1 MAKLTYKQELFAR
14 EYLKDLN
21 GTQAAIRAGYSEK
34 TANEQ
39 ASRLL
44 ANVNVQKFVAELKS
58 ARVEQTGIDAAY
70 VLRRLVEIDQ
80 MDVLDILLQNGE
92 LKPIKDWPKVWR
104 TTLSGM
110 DVVEMA
116 SADSAALLK
125 KIKWPDKVK
134 NLELLGKHVS
144 VQAFKEQTS
153 TEITGADGGPVRYA
167 DMSEELLEEKLKEL
181 GNGRRSNQL
190 ESKRSDL

>member
-1 MAKLTYKQELFAR
+1 MAKLTDKQELFAR

-144 VQAFKEQTS
+144 VQAFKEQAS
-153 TEITGADGGPVRYA
+153 HELTGKDGGAIQIETSP
-167 DMSEELLEEKLKEL
+167 MSTLFGK
-181 GNGRRSNQL
+181 
-190 ESKRSDL
+190 

>member
-1 MAKLTYKQELFAR
+1 MAKLTDKQELFAR

-21 GTQAAIRAGYSEK
+21 ATQAAIRAGYSEK
-34 TANEQ
+34 TAKEVGYENLTKPHVLE
-39 ASRLL
+39 L
-44 ANVNVQKFVAELKS
+44 VAELK
-58 ARVEQTGIDAAY
+58 AQRVEQTGIDAAY
-70 VLRRLVEIDQ
+70 VLRRLTEIDQ
-80 MDVLDILLQNGE
+80 MDVLDILLANGE

-110 DVVEMA
+110 DIVEMA

-134 NLELLGKHVS
+134 NLELLGKHVN
-144 VQAFKEQTS
+144 VQAFREQTA
-153 TEITGADGGPVRYA
+153 TEITGANGGPVRYA

>member
-1 MAKLTYKQELFAR
+1 MAKLTDKQELFAR
-14 EYLKDLN
+14 EFIVDLN
-21 GTQAAIRAGYSEK
+21 ATQAAIRAGYSAK
-34 TANEQ
+34 TAQEQ
-39 ASRLL
+39 SSRLL
-44 ANVNVQKFVAELKS
+44 SNVMVQARIGELK
-58 ARVEQTGIDAAY
+58 ADRNEQVGVDAAY
-70 VLRRLVEIDQ
+70 VLRRLTEIDQ
-80 MDVLDILLQNGE
+80 MDVLDILLANGE

-116 SADSAALLK
+116 SADSSALLK

-134 NLELLGKHVS
+134 NLELLGKHVT

-153 TEITGADGGPVRYA
+153 TEITGANGGPVRYA

>member
-1 MAKLTYKQELFAR
+1 MAKLTDKQELFAR

-110 DVVEMA
+110 DVVEMV

-134 NLELLGKHVS
+134 TLSCLGVMFLFRRLKT
-144 VQAFKEQTS
+144 TS
-153 TEITGADGGPVRYA
+153 
-167 DMSEELLEEKLKEL
+167 K
-181 GNGRRSNQL
+181 
-190 ESKRSDL
+190 

>member
-1 MAKLTYKQELFAR
+1 MAKLTDKQELFAR

-110 DVVEMA
+110 DVVEMV

-153 TEITGADGGPVRYA
+153 TEITGADGGPVCYA